1 MAKDMKHAKYMKWI
15 LGDKVALEQIKL
27 MCEYLKPVLTEH
39 KVIVPGVGLVSN
51 GDYVLIF
58 RVEIS
63 VWNEIVKRFNLK
75 CDKSM
80 KGKKAWRIA

>member
-15 LGDKVALEQIKL
+15 LGDKDALEQIKL
-27 MCEYLKPVLTEH
+27 RYEDLKPVLTEH
-39 KVIVPGVGLVSN
+39 KVIVPGEGLVSTV
-51 GDYVLIF
+51 DYVLIF
-58 RVEIS
+58 KVEIS
-63 VWNEIVKRFNLK
+63 MWNEIVKRFNLK

>member
-15 LGDKVALEQIKL
+15 LGDKDALEQIKL
-27 MCEYLKPVLTEH
+27 RYEDLKPVLTEH
-39 KVIVPGVGLVSN
+39 KVITPGIGLVSDGN
-51 GDYVLIF
+51 YVLIF
-58 RVEIS
+58 KVEMS